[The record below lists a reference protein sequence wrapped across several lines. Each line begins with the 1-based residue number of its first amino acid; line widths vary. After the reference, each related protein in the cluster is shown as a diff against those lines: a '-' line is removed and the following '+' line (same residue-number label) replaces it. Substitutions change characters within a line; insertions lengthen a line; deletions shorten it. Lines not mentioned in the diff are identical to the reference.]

1 MNYQEVIFGII
12 GGLAVFIFGM
22 NIMSDGLKN
31 LGSETFKK
39 ILNTLTKK
47 RFIALFVGTL
57 ITCII
62 QSSGATSVM
71 VIGFLNAGLLAFEQ
85 GVAVMLGAD
94 IGTTLTAWIV
104 STMGISKFSLTTY
117 ALPIIA
123 IGFMINF
130 SFKKRKPKMFGQILL
145 GFGLVFLGLGIM
157 SDGVKTLKE
166 SQAVMNLFAKFSD
179 NPILGILVGLVITSI
194 LNSSSATIA
203 IIQVMAFQGV
213 FGLETALPFMMG
225 ADIGS
230 TATAQFASIGG
241 TRLANG
247 LAMANTYFKIF
258 AVILF
263 YPVLTSGLL
272 AYWPRLIIPDH
283 FAGTTGTSTNI
294 MMQIALAHTTYIIIC
309 VLIFSTIGWP
319 LLLKLTK
326 RFSLLHKKA
335 EDGTADHIRYLDPL
349 LLKTPSIA
357 LEQCLRE
364 LGYMTRLSHKNI
376 VAAFTA
382 FVNNDLKNIEKIKQ
396 REEEIDTLQ
405 HQITMF
411 LVKLSQEDLIDR
423 DRRFIP
429 DLIHCINDAERIGDH
444 AKNLSEFTQVMVE
457 NKQEMPIDAKRDL
470 LNYFGLLDKE
480 FNACIDALDTRS
492 PVKIKEA
499 LMFEAQV
506 DREFPVMNQNNV
518 DRLEKRETT
527 VQAGIIFLD
536 MITNFEKI
544 GDHLSNIAERIVP
557 AEVES

>member
-1 MNYQEVIFGII
+1 MNYQEVIFGIV
-12 GGLAVFIFGM
+12 GGLAVFVYGM

-39 ILNTLTKK
+39 ILNTLTKN
-47 RFIALFVGTL
+47 RFIALFVGTF

-71 VIGFLNAGLLAFEQ
+71 VIGFLNAGLLVFEQ

-123 IGFMINF
+123 IGFVINF
-130 SFKKRKPKMFGQILL
+130 AFKKRKPKMFGQILL

-258 AVILF
+258 AVIMF
-263 YPVLTSGLL
+263 YPIL
-272 AYWPRLIIPDH
+272 
-283 FAGTTGTSTNI
+283 TTGLFARWTRLLMPDQLSGVVGSSNI
-294 MMQIALAHTTYIIIC
+294 MMQIALAHTTYITIC

-319 LLLKLTK
+319 LLIKLTK
-326 RFSLLHKKA
+326 RFSLLHKKVDERA
-335 EDGTADHIRYLDPL
+335 GEGIRYLDPL

-396 REEEIDTLQ
+396 REDEIDALQ
-405 HQITMF
+405 HQITSF
-411 LVKLSQEDLIDR
+411 LVKLSQEDLIEK

-429 DLIHCINDAERIGDH
+429 ELIHCINDAERIGDH
-444 AKNLSEFTQVMVE
+444 AKNLSEFAQVMIE
-457 NKQEMPIDAKRDL
+457 KKQEMAIDAKRDL
-470 LNYFGLLDKE
+470 LNYFSLLDKE
-480 FNACIDALDTRS
+480 FNACIEALDTRS
-492 PVKIKEA
+492 PATIKEA
-499 LMFEAQV
+499 LMFEEQV
-506 DREFPVMNQNNV
+506 DREFPAMNQNNV
-518 DRLEKRETT
+518 VRLEKRETT

-544 GDHLSNIAERIVP
+544 GDHLSNIAERIIP
-557 AEVES
+557 AEVE

>member
-1 MNYQEVIFGII
+1 MNYQEVIFGIV
-12 GGLAVFIFGM
+12 GGLAVFVYGM

-39 ILNTLTKK
+39 ILNTLTKN
-47 RFIALFVGTL
+47 RFIALFVGTF

-71 VIGFLNAGLLAFEQ
+71 VIGFLNAGLLVFEQ

-123 IGFMINF
+123 IGFVINF
-130 SFKKRKPKMFGQILL
+130 AFKKRKPKMFGQILL

-258 AVILF
+258 AVIMF
-263 YPVLTSGLL
+263 YPIL
-272 AYWPRLIIPDH
+272 
-283 FAGTTGTSTNI
+283 TTGLFARWTRLLMPDQLSGVVGSSNI
-294 MMQIALAHTTYIIIC
+294 MMQIALAHTTYITIC

-319 LLLKLTK
+319 LLIKLTK
-326 RFSLLHKKA
+326 RFSLLHKKVDERA
-335 EDGTADHIRYLDPL
+335 GEGIRYLDPL

-396 REEEIDTLQ
+396 REDEIDALQ
-405 HQITMF
+405 HQITSF
-411 LVKLSQEDLIDR
+411 LVKLSQEDLIEK

-429 DLIHCINDAERIGDH
+429 ELIHCINDAERIGDH
-444 AKNLSEFTQVMVE
+444 AKNLSEFAQVMIE
-457 NKQEMPIDAKRDL
+457 KKQEMAIDAKRDL
-470 LNYFGLLDKE
+470 LNYFSLLDKE
-480 FNACIDALDTRS
+480 FNACIEALDTRS
-492 PVKIKEA
+492 PATIKEA
-499 LMFEAQV
+499 LMFEEQV
-506 DREFPVMNQNNV
+506 DREFPAMNQNNV
-518 DRLEKRETT
+518 VRLEKRETT

-544 GDHLSNIAERIVP
+544 GDHLSNIAERIIP
-557 AEVES
+557 TEVE

>member
-1 MNYQEVIFGII
+1 MNYQEVIFGIV
-12 GGLAVFIFGM
+12 GGLAVFVYGM

-39 ILNTLTKK
+39 ILNTLTKN
-47 RFIALFVGTL
+47 RFIALFVGTF

-71 VIGFLNAGLLAFEQ
+71 VIGFLNAGLLVFEQ

-123 IGFMINF
+123 IGFVINF
-130 SFKKRKPKMFGQILL
+130 AFKKRKPKMFGQILL

-258 AVILF
+258 AVIMF
-263 YPVLTSGLL
+263 YPIL
-272 AYWPRLIIPDH
+272 
-283 FAGTTGTSTNI
+283 TTGLFARWTRLLMPDQLSGVVGSSNI
-294 MMQIALAHTTYIIIC
+294 MMQIALAHTTYITIC

-319 LLLKLTK
+319 LLIKLTK
-326 RFSLLHKKA
+326 RFSLLHKKVDERA
-335 EDGTADHIRYLDPL
+335 GEGIRYLDPL

-396 REEEIDTLQ
+396 REDEIDALQ
-405 HQITMF
+405 HQITSF
-411 LVKLSQEDLIDR
+411 LVKLSQEDLIEK

-429 DLIHCINDAERIGDH
+429 ELIHCINDAERIGDH
-444 AKNLSEFTQVMVE
+444 AKNLSEFAQLMIE
-457 NKQEMPIDAKRDL
+457 KKQEMAIDAKRDL
-470 LNYFGLLDKE
+470 LNYFSLLDKE
-480 FNACIDALDTRS
+480 FNACIEALDTRS
-492 PVKIKEA
+492 PATIKEA
-499 LMFEAQV
+499 LMFEEQV
-506 DREFPVMNQNNV
+506 DREFPAMNQNNV
-518 DRLEKRETT
+518 VRLEKRETT

-544 GDHLSNIAERIVP
+544 GDHLSNIAERIIP
-557 AEVES
+557 AEVE

>member
-1 MNYQEVIFGII
+1 MNYQEVIFGIV
-12 GGLAVFIFGM
+12 GGLAVFVYGM

-39 ILNTLTKK
+39 ILNTLTRN
-47 RFIALFVGTL
+47 RFIALFVGTF

-71 VIGFLNAGLLAFEQ
+71 VIGFLNAGLLVFEQ

-123 IGFMINF
+123 IGFVINF
-130 SFKKRKPKMFGQILL
+130 AFKKRKPKMFGQILL

-258 AVILF
+258 AVIMF
-263 YPVLTSGLL
+263 YPIL
-272 AYWPRLIIPDH
+272 
-283 FAGTTGTSTNI
+283 TTGLFARWTRLLMPDQLSGVVGSSNI
-294 MMQIALAHTTYIIIC
+294 MMQIALAHTTYITIC

-319 LLLKLTK
+319 LLIKLTK
-326 RFSLLHKKA
+326 RFSLLHKKVDERA
-335 EDGTADHIRYLDPL
+335 GEGIRYLDPL

-396 REEEIDTLQ
+396 REDEIDALQ
-405 HQITMF
+405 HQITSF
-411 LVKLSQEDLIDR
+411 LVKLSQEDLIEK

-429 DLIHCINDAERIGDH
+429 ELIHCINDAERIGDH
-444 AKNLSEFTQVMVE
+444 AKNLSEFAQVMIE
-457 NKQEMPIDAKRDL
+457 KKQEMAIDAKRDL
-470 LNYFGLLDKE
+470 LNYFSLLDKE
-480 FNACIDALDTRS
+480 FNACIEALDTRS
-492 PVKIKEA
+492 PATIKEA
-499 LMFEAQV
+499 LMFEEQV
-506 DREFPVMNQNNV
+506 DREFPAMNQNNV
-518 DRLEKRETT
+518 VRLEKRETT

-544 GDHLSNIAERIVP
+544 GDHLSNIAERIIP
-557 AEVES
+557 AEVE

>member
-1 MNYQEVIFGII
+1 MNYQEVIFGIV
-12 GGLAVFIFGM
+12 GGMAIFIYGM
-22 NIMSDGLKN
+22 NLMSDGLKN
-31 LGSETFKK
+31 MGSETFKR
-39 ILNTLTKK
+39 ILHSLTKN
-47 RFIALFVGTL
+47 RFIAIFVGNF

-104 STMGISKFSLTTY
+104 STMGISKFSLSTY
-117 ALPIIA
+117 ALPIIT
-123 IGFMINF
+123 IGFVVNF
-130 SFKKRKPKMFGQILL
+130 AAKKRKPKMFGLVLL
-145 GFGLVFLGLGIM
+145 GFGLIFLGLGIM
-157 SDGVKTLKE
+157 SDGVGTLKE
-166 SQAVMNLFAKFSD
+166 SQTVMNLFAKFSD
-179 NPILGILVGLVITSI
+179 NPILGILVGLIVTAT

-230 TATAQFASIGG
+230 TATAQLASIGG

-247 LAMANTYFKIF
+247 LAMANTYFKTF
-258 AVILF
+258 AVIIF
-263 YPVLTSGLL
+263 YPILTSGLL
-272 AYWPRLIIPDH
+272 AWWTRMVVPDH
-283 FAGTTGTSTNI
+283 IVATTGVSSNI
-294 MMQIALAHTTYIIIC
+294 MMQIALAHTTYITIC
-309 VLIFSTIGWP
+309 VVIFSTIGWP

-326 RFSLLHKKA
+326 RFSLLHKKTGEKA
-335 EDGTADHIRYLDPL
+335 TDGIRYLDPL

-357 LEQCLRE
+357 LEQCLKE
-364 LGYMTRLSHKNI
+364 LGYMTRLSYKNI

-382 FVNNDLKNIEKIKQ
+382 FVGNDLKNIEKIKQ
-396 REEEIDTLQ
+396 REEEIDALQ
-405 HQITMF
+405 EQITGF
-411 LVKLSQEDLIDR
+411 LVKLSQEDMTEKA
-423 DRRFIP
+423 RRFIP
-429 DLIHCINDAERIGDH
+429 ELIHCINDAERIGDH
-444 AKNLSEFTQVMVE
+444 AKNLAEFTQMMIE
-457 NKQEMPIDAKRDL
+457 NKQEMTIDAKRDL

-480 FNACIDALDTRS
+480 FCACIDALDTRS
-492 PVKIKEA
+492 PAKIKEA
-499 LMFEAQV
+499 LAFEQQV
-506 DREFPVMNQNNV
+506 DKEYPIMNQNNV

-557 AEVES
+557 ADAE